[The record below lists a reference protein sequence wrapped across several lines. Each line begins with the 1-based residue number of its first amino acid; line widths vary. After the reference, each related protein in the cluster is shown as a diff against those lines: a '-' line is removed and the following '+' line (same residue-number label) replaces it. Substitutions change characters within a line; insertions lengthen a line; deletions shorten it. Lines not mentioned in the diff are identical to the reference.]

1 VQKSANTYIKLLSLS
16 RVNKKLFQT
25 RESAIRLKKNN
36 SNPDSTNPTHRNQL
50 KRDFISSKEKKSKKK
65 KNTASNLPRI
75 QKRNFTIIY
84 DKNYGTIIQTTE
96 VNNTVES
103 TLRLKK
109 KKRLQPKYR
118 AYS

>member
-1 VQKSANTYIKLLSLS
+1 VQKSANTYIKLLLLSLS

-25 RESAIRLKKNN
+25 RESAIRLKKNQLKSRLN
-36 SNPDSTNPTHRNQL
+36 KPDSPKPTQIR
-50 KRDFISSKEKKSKKK
+50 RDFIIERKKSRK

-96 VNNTVES
+96 VNNTVREHS
-103 TLRLKK
+103 SLEEKK
-109 KKRLQPKYR
+109 KTTT
-118 AYS
+118 

>member
-1 VQKSANTYIKLLSLS
+1 
-16 RVNKKLFQT
+16 LFQT
-25 RESAIRLKKNN
+25 RESAIRLKKKTTQIPTQQTRLTETN
-36 SNPDSTNPTHRNQL
+36 SNPTRFH
-50 KRDFISSKEKKSKKK
+50 FIERKKIEK